1 MAFYVLSNNLKL
13 FQMKKLYSVFL
24 FLFLFNF
31 SYAQLTGITPNQG
44 TPGQTLSTT
53 ITSNGLFMTGSSPSG
68 NIQSLYLQGSS
79 TAYFDYQSTIVLD
92 PNTATSTVTIPIAMA
107 PGLYSLNFQDL
118 NFNSYSL
125 PNAFTVLPPDGYAQG
140 KVYRDVNNNGI
151 FDAGDVVVQ
160 YQYLTIL
167 PGNFAVQTNVNGDFS
182 YPLANGNYTITY
194 SSNYSHIYNVNN
206 GPNPRSFTINNGNTT
221 GLDFGLQDIL
231 YGLTPGSGYP
241 GQTVS
246 LIVNSIDSIFIAGAQ
261 SYGNITN
268 LNINNSWINITTSSV
283 TIMSPTQVHI
293 VYTIPT
299 NSPLNT
305 SQLIIRLSNG
315 NYYYQATAFTVIP
328 PPSYLTGHFFFDAN
342 DDGILDVNEPF
353 IANERAFASPD
364 SIYAYSNSSGL
375 YWIPAVLGTH
385 TVSYT
390 SPNLNY
396 VLSSGSVSSYTFTN
410 SGNVNNLDFG
420 LRSSRPDYSINISSV
435 NGLPRCNTD
444 VTSTFTLYNQS
455 NVTAQ
460 GTFYVVL
467 SNNITYV
474 NGSPAPSAISG
485 DTIFWTFNNLI
496 PFTSQLFS
504 VTYHL
509 PASGTLSISSTAIAE
524 DGTGTPLVYN
534 DGTTYITAIRCSFDP
549 NDKAATPVGEDE
561 IMHYTLINDTLEYL
575 IRFQNT
581 GTDTAF
587 TVFIRDTIS
596 TSLDIN
602 SLEIINSS
610 HQVEVTVDRNRTA
623 LFQFNNILL
632 PDSNIDEPGSNG
644 FVKYR
649 IRPMTG
655 IPDPTVIHNRAFI
668 FFDLNP
674 PVETNETWNTMVTN
688 IPVGITESIK
698 VTDGLMIYPN
708 PVSDYSVVSFKNEKA
723 EKMLFEL
730 ISTDGR
736 IIFSRSTTTDRFLY
750 HRENIASGIYFV
762 RLTNTLSG
770 AVKSGRIVL
779 R

>member
-1 MAFYVLSNNLKL
+1 
-13 FQMKKLYSVFL
+13 MKKLYSVFL

-31 SYAQLTGITPNQG
+31 GYAQLTGITPNQG

-92 PNTATSTVTIPIAMA
+92 PNTATSTVTIPVAMA

-140 KVYRDVNNNGI
+140 KVYRDVNFNGI
-151 FDAGDVVVQ
+151 YDAGDIIVS
-160 YQYLTIL
+160 YQYLTIN
-167 PGNFAVQTNVNGDFS
+167 PGNITAQTNASGDFS

-194 SSNYSHIYNVNN
+194 TTNYSHVYSVGN
-206 GPNPRSFTINNGNTT
+206 GSNPRSFTINNGNTT

-231 YGLTPGSGYP
+231 YGLTPATGYP

-246 LIVNSIDSIFIAGAQ
+246 LILNANDSIFVTGANPN
-261 SYGNITN
+261 GNVSRIY
-268 LNINNSWINITTSSV
+268 LVNNYIPVPNKV
-283 TIMSPTQVHI
+283 TILSPTQIHI
-293 VYTIPT
+293 VYTIPI
-299 NSPLNT
+299 NVPLIT
-305 SQLIIRLSNG
+305 GQIFIVLSNG
-315 NYYYQATAFTVIP
+315 YYYYQASAFTFVA

-364 SIYAYSNSSGL
+364 STYAYSNSSGL
-375 YWIPAVLGTH
+375 YSIPAVLGTH

-420 LRSSRPDYSINISSV
+420 LRSARPDYSINISFV

-444 VTSTFTLYNQS
+444 VTSTFTLNNQS

-467 SNNITYV
+467 SNNISYV
-474 NGSPAPSAISG
+474 NASPAPSAISG

-524 DGTGTPLVYN
+524 DGIGTPLVYN

-549 NDKAATPVGEDE
+549 NDKAASPVGEDE

-596 TSLDIN
+596 ASLDIN

-632 PDSNIDEPGSNG
+632 PDSNVDEPGSNG

-649 IRPMTG
+649 IRPMAG
-655 IPDPTVIHNRAFI
+655 INDPTVIHNRAFI

-750 HRENIASGIYFV
+750 HRENIAAGIYFV